1 MATGNSDSVC
11 DLFLEA
17 CEKGDLDKVNTF
29 LEFGVDPNVVIEN
42 WPRNSIRL
50 WDALTPLLAACNK
63 GHLNIVKALLK
74 SGANPNVCV
83 STFERNY
90 FRTITPLLAA
100 CRMGSLN
107 IVEALLQAKANPNGV
122 NKKCQFP
129 LMVAA
134 YTGRADIIRSLV
146 QAGAHPNKRYT
157 ASYFD
162 LRIINPSCDV
172 VEILLKHKANPNTA
186 ITKPGSR
193 YITPLLAAIC
203 DKTYDDD
210 GKGTGKIALH
220 FASNKDVVKALLEAD
235 VNPNA
240 PDDNGMT
247 PLLTAC
253 LAITYDEVRA
263 VGVIKLLLQY
273 GADLN
278 SKIQSVCDEE
288 QLELYGATV
297 DDAHGRARAVK
308 IFELDGATHG
318 EAALYS
324 AIVRGFSEAVEVLLT
339 AEFEGKISPDV
350 TYEKF
355 NSKTPLIIACDNRH
369 AKVVLALIKCRA
381 NPNLADNDG
390 NTPLIVACCKFSDNI
405 AISVLLEANASLT
418 KSNKYGVT
426 PLIAACEVGRTN
438 VVTKLLE
445 CEFETGAKTVNLSK
459 KCGKTPLII
468 ASKHGHCEI
477 MSLLLEGGADLD
489 KCDNNGRTPLI
500 EACRHNQHQAV
511 SMLLNAGA
519 DPNMADHDGT
529 TPLIAACAYA
539 GNNYNMRAHGHV
551 INNLIFSLLQAGAD
565 PNKPDN
571 KGQTPLI
578 ALAASE
584 QEGTDIISTLIQN
597 GADPN
602 IADKDGK
609 TPLVVAC
616 SRSHIH
622 EGDATISTL
631 LEASADI
638 NKADNEGITP
648 LIAALLVN
656 KYNTSSYN
664 KDLTLKQLLY
674 QSIAN
679 IDINHTAKDGSTA
692 LTVAKKYDRQYVELL
707 RTKGALE
714 SASATDIANIRI
726 PVSVNDH
733 TDTTYHHEL
742 STQEHDDD
750 DGISDDNASAVDS
763 VYYEAVTKAMSE
775 GSGDMKVSLV
785 TLHGPPGAGKTSL
798 KRLLLGEPP
807 LPPKQQNSTPIM
819 DQPARAITTSK
830 VGLKTGS
837 GKLERVNENELLEL
851 LAGHVQD
858 RPTHVQDED
867 GTFSRSS
874 IDSTGNINNTCT
886 GQVAIH
892 PDEQSGGPS
901 SDKEMTPHMHSET
914 LSASSISR
922 AQVMSVVLKD
932 LIKSLK
938 SRQSNTISSNI
949 FDMHW
954 FHIIDSGGQPQFQD
968 VLPLLFHAQ
977 SLHIVVIRLN
987 EQLDEKPKFRYIH
1000 EGKEVKCLPA
1010 HLTLTNFQII
1020 ERTCQLAQASGSKQ
1034 PPWVMVVGTH
1044 LDLIDDYDE
1053 TLEEKNQQ
1061 LKVLQDKYSDVI
1073 ITKSEEEIIFS
1084 VNAMIKDGAQR
1095 QQYRDEL
1102 QQMVINAPVVEEKFT
1117 VPVRW
1122 LVLEMEVSRMSTD
1135 GIVSIGD
1142 CYKVAENLRM
1152 TEEETNLA
1160 LKYFTDIAIH
1170 LHYPSAIPHI
1180 LFTQMKPVVDRL
1192 SALISTSFTHS
1203 KLGPAG
1209 ARKKLKDS
1217 GLFNKKDLHKICEV
1231 GESVLAQFTNDNFL
1245 ELLQHLHIAVHI
1257 SEDDYFL
1264 PCALSLSDDSQS
1276 SLESP
1281 SCDPIV
1287 FSWDKK

>member
-1 MATGNSDSVC
+1 MATGNSDS

-29 LEFGVDPNVVIEN
+29 LKSGVDPNVVIEKAQPLSDN
-42 WPRNSIRL
+42 YINSIML
-50 WDALTPLLAACNK
+50 WVTRVRRLTPLLAACNK
-63 GHLNIVKALLK
+63 GHLNIVEALLK
-74 SGANPNVCV
+74 FGANPNITIETPLICV
-83 STFERNY
+83 SDFEQNY
-90 FRTITPLLAA
+90 FNTITPLLAA
-100 CRMGSLN
+100 CRIGSLN
-107 IVEALLQAKANPNGV
+107 IVEVLLQAKANPNGV
-122 NKKCQFP
+122 NKNHMFP

-134 YTGRADIIRSLV
+134 YIGRANIIRSLV

-162 LRIINPSCDV
+162 FRIIKPSCDV

-186 ITKPGSR
+186 ITKGSR
-193 YITPLLAAIC
+193 YMYITPLLAVIC
-203 DKTYDDD
+203 DKTYHD
-210 GKGTGKIALH
+210 GGNKTALH
-220 FASNKDVVKALLEAD
+220 FASNKDVVKALLEANVD
-235 VNPNA
+235 PNV
-240 PDDNGMT
+240 PDDNEIT

-253 LAITYDEVRA
+253 LAITDKVTA

-278 SKIQSVCDEE
+278 SKIQCDEK
-288 QLELYGATV
+288 QGKLLELYGATV
-297 DDAHGRARAVK
+297 DDAYGTAQAVK
-308 IFELDGATHG
+308 VFELDGATQG

-339 AEFEGKISPDV
+339 ESKLLISPDV

-355 NSKTPLIIACDNRH
+355 NGKTPLIIACDNCH
-369 AKVVLALIKCRA
+369 AKVVLALIKCKA

-405 AISVLLEANASLT
+405 AISALLEADASLT
-418 KSNKYGVT
+418 KSNKHGVT
-426 PLIAACEVGRTN
+426 PLMAACEVGCTN

-445 CEFETGAKTVNLSK
+445 CETGAKTVNLSK

-477 MSLLLEGGADLD
+477 MSLLLEAGADLD
-489 KCDNNGRTPLI
+489 KCDNNGKTPLI
-500 EACRHNQHQAV
+500 KACRHNQHQAV

-519 DPNMADHDGT
+519 DRNMADHDGT

-539 GNNYNMRAHGHV
+539 AKRAHGHV
-551 INNLIFSLLQAGAD
+551 INNLIFALLQAGAD

-584 QEGTDIISTLIQN
+584 QEGADIISTLIHK

-616 SRSHIH
+616 SRSRVH
-622 EGDATISTL
+622 EGDATVSTL
-631 LEASADI
+631 LEVGADI

-648 LIAALLVN
+648 LIAALLVD
-656 KYNTSSYN
+656 KYSFSS
-664 KDLTLKQLLY
+664 DLIIKQLLY
-674 QSIAN
+674 QPN

-692 LTVAKKYDRQYVELL
+692 LTVAKKYSMRNAELL
-707 RTKGALE
+707 RAKGALE
-714 SASATDIANIRI
+714 SNSAADIANICI
-726 PVSVNDH
+726 PVPVSVDDH

-750 DGISDDNASAVDS
+750 NGISGDNAVDS
-763 VYYEAVTKAMSE
+763 VYYAAVTKAMSE

-807 LPPKQQNSTPIM
+807 LPPELQNSTPIM

-867 GTFSRSS
+867 ETFSRSS

-886 GQVAIH
+886 DQVAIH
-892 PDEQSGGPS
+892 PEQSGGTS
-901 SDKEMTPHMHSET
+901 SDKEMTPHMHSDFPAQM
-914 LSASSISR
+914 SASSISR

-932 LIKSLK
+932 LIKNLK
-938 SRQSNTISSNI
+938 SRQSNISSNI

-987 EQLDEKPKFRYIH
+987 ERLDEKPKFRYIH
-1000 EGKEVKCLPA
+1000 ERKEVKCLPA

-1020 ERTCQLAQASGSKQ
+1020 ERTCQLAQASSSKHVQ
-1034 PPWVMVVGTH
+1034 PVPPWVMVVGTYI
-1044 LDLIDDYDE
+1044 LI
-1053 TLEEKNQQ
+1053 L
-1061 LKVLQDKYSDVI
+1061 LV
-1073 ITKSEEEIIFS
+1073 
-1084 VNAMIKDGAQR
+1084 
-1095 QQYRDEL
+1095 
-1102 QQMVINAPVVEEKFT
+1102 T
-1117 VPVRW
+1117 VMRHW
-1122 LVLEMEVSRMSTD
+1122 R
-1135 GIVSIGD
+1135 
-1142 CYKVAENLRM
+1142 RR
-1152 TEEETNLA
+1152 TN
-1160 LKYFTDIAIH
+1160 
-1170 LHYPSAIPHI
+1170 S
-1180 LFTQMKPVVDRL
+1180 
-1192 SALISTSFTHS
+1192 
-1203 KLGPAG
+1203 
-1209 ARKKLKDS
+1209 
-1217 GLFNKKDLHKICEV
+1217 
-1231 GESVLAQFTNDNFL
+1231 
-1245 ELLQHLHIAVHI
+1245 
-1257 SEDDYFL
+1257 
-1264 PCALSLSDDSQS
+1264 
-1276 SLESP
+1276 
-1281 SCDPIV
+1281 
-1287 FSWDKK
+1287 